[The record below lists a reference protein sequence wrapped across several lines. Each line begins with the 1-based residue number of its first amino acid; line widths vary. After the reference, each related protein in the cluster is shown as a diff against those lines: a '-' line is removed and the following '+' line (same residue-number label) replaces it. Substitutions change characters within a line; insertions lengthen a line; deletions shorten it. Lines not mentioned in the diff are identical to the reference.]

1 MRKEKMV
8 TRTIDVS
15 TVTCLVAD
23 ITNNRVI
30 EMEVNVNSLPN
41 SEKKQISVIENIINS
56 DEMKFISIKSVTTS
70 SQVYGMTETEFMTM
84 AKKINR

>member
-1 MRKEKMV
+1 M
-8 TRTIDVS
+8 IY
-15 TVTCLVAD
+15 
-23 ITNNRVI
+23 
-30 EMEVNVNSLPN
+30 P
-41 SEKKQISVIENIINS
+41 SEKKQIPVIENIINS